1 MSKLQTLKYYS
12 QVEERVNVISHAI
25 GLLLSIIALVL
36 LIIKALQ
43 YGNGWHL
50 ISYAIYGVSLI
61 MLYTAST
68 FYHITQE
75 PALRKRYKI
84 FDHAAI
90 YLLIAGTYTPY
101 TLVTLNGKIGWTL
114 FAISWGLAAFGITL
128 KLFFTGRFT
137 LISTLAYVIMGWLI
151 VFAIEPLKNSLSTDG
166 LYWLLAGGV
175 AYTVG
180 ALLYAIHK
188 LKFNHAIFHIL
199 VLIGSS
205 CHFISVYF
213 YVLQV

>member
-12 QVEERVNVISHAI
+12 PAEEKVNVISHAI
-25 GLLLSIIALVL
+25 GLILSIIALIL

-50 ISYAIYGVSLI
+50 ISYGIYGMSLI
-61 MLYTAST
+61 MLYSAST
-68 FYHITQE
+68 IYHITQE
-75 PALRKRYKI
+75 PALRKKYKI

-101 TLVTLNGKIGWTL
+101 TLVTLSGKIGWIL
-114 FAISWGLAAFGITL
+114 FAISWGLAVFGMTL

-137 LISTLAYVIMGWLI
+137 LVSTLAYVVMGWLI
-151 VFAIEPLKNSLSTDG
+151 VFAYEPLKNSLSTDG
-166 LYWLLAGGV
+166 LFWLLAGGV
-175 AYTVG
+175 SYTVG

-188 LKFNHAIFHIL
+188 LKFNHAIFHIF
-199 VLIGSS
+199 VLIGSV

>member
-12 QVEERVNVISHAI
+12 PAEEKVNVVSHAI
-25 GLLLSIIALVL
+25 GLILSIIALIL

-50 ISYAIYGVSLI
+50 ISYGIYGMSLI
-61 MLYTAST
+61 MLYSAST
-68 FYHITQE
+68 IYHITQE
-75 PALRKRYKI
+75 PALRKKYKI

-101 TLVTLNGKIGWTL
+101 TLVTLSGKIGWIL
-114 FAISWGLAAFGITL
+114 FAISWGLAVFGMTL

-137 LISTLAYVIMGWLI
+137 LVSTLAYVVMGWLI
-151 VFAIEPLKNSLSTDG
+151 VFAYEPLKNSLSTDG
-166 LYWLLAGGV
+166 LFWLLAGGV
-175 AYTVG
+175 SYTVG

-188 LKFNHAIFHIL
+188 LKFNHAIFHIF
-199 VLIGSS
+199 VLIGSV

>member
-1 MSKLQTLKYYS
+1 MSKLKTLKYYS
-12 QVEERVNVISHAI
+12 LAEERVNYISHAI
-25 GLLLSIIALVL
+25 GLILSIIALVL
-36 LIIKALQ
+36 LLIKALQ
-43 YGNGWHL
+43 YGNVWHL
-50 ISYAIYGVSLI
+50 ISYGIYGVSLI

-68 FYHITQE
+68 FYHLTQE
-75 PALRKRYKI
+75 PGLRKRYKI

-114 FAISWGLAAFGITL
+114 FAISWGLAVLGVTL

-137 LISTLAYVIMGWLI
+137 LISTLAYVVMGWLI
-151 VFAIEPLKNSLSTDG
+151 VFAFEPLKNSLSTDG
-166 LYWLLAGGV
+166 LFWLLAGGV
-175 AYTVG
+175 SYTVG

-188 LKFNHAIFHIL
+188 LKFNHAIFHIF
-199 VLIGSS
+199 VLIGSI
-205 CHFISVYF
+205 CHFISIYF